1 LIRFADLR
9 PTLEAL
15 HLEGKHDEMAHWLE
29 RAMRDVQGPQDWAAG
44 LLEMRRLETGLL
56 ERHPALAVCYARTL
70 MNNRLEREVLEFS
83 EAVLPQ
89 LPPRQAAEL
98 WVDYALALA
107 NTGRE
112 SEAHRGLEQ
121 ALPFLSPELSGVAQ
135 RRLGRFAFKL
145 GLPWQDHLE
154 VSKAL
159 LTHPPRMWGLT
170 LDVQAWCLCESG
182 DLERAQNLWLEALPC
197 FPKDRYF
204 QSWIHYNLGITTL
217 RRGDLSEASDYL
229 REAVR
234 LSEHPEARAMHST
247 ALLGL
252 GLLRRSRGE
261 WQRALQIYRDLLEGG
276 SEVWVE
282 QTALV
287 AYIKCLR
294 LAGLRREALE
304 EATRSTLRFPE
315 HAPLKVAKAAVH
327 LAWKQAQHAQRE
339 LEGIPHPKTLVPSA
353 RWLFHLVWAELCR
366 QAGDQKGIQ
375 IWLEGVPLD
384 TVQVREEIPFFP
396 ELFAALERP
405 PPPLEHFPLSVEV
418 CAEGMLEVR
427 VSGETLPLSATGR
440 VAELLLY
447 LLEHG
452 GQATLE
458 QLLTA
463 LFPEQKG
470 EGQGGVRSNRRKAVA
485 DLIGKLRS
493 SLGWADSVRYTHGR
507 YCLDPSPEVSW
518 TYDLERLREV
528 GKFPRAFAVGIDTDW
543 VVERREGWGI

>member
-1 LIRFADLR
+1 LIRFADLC

-15 HLEGKHDEMAHWLE
+15 KIQEKYDEMAHWLE
-29 RAMRDVQGPQDWAAG
+29 GAMRDVQGPPDWAAG
-44 LLEMRRLETGLL
+44 LLEMRRLEPALL
-56 ERHPALAVCYARTL
+56 ERHPGLAVCYARTL

-89 LPPRQAAEL
+89 LPPLEHAEL

-107 NTGRE
+107 NTGLARE
-112 SEAHRGLEQ
+112 AYTGLEQ

-135 RRLGRFAFKL
+135 RRLGRCAFAL
-145 GLPWQDHLE
+145 GLPWQGHLE
-154 VSKAL
+154 ASRAL

-170 LDVQAWCLCESG
+170 LDVQAWCECESG

-197 FPKDRYF
+197 FPRDRYF

-217 RRGDLSEASDYL
+217 RRGDLQEASAHL

-234 LSEHPEARAMHST
+234 LSQHPEARAMRPT

-261 WQRALQIYRDLLEGG
+261 WLRALQIYRDLLEGVG
-276 SEVWVE
+276 EVWVE

-304 EATRSTLRFPE
+304 EATRATLRFPD

-327 LAWKQAQHAQRE
+327 LAWKQKEQARRE
-339 LEGIPHPKTLVPSA
+339 LEGSPQPQILIPTA
-353 RWLFHLVWAELCR
+353 RWLFYLVQAELCR
-366 QAGDQKGIQ
+366 QAGDEAGIHP
-375 IWLEGVPLD
+375 WLENVPLD

-396 ELFAALERP
+396 ELYATLESP
-405 PPPLEHFPLSVEV
+405 PSPLEHFPLSVEV
-418 CAEGMLEVR
+418 QAEGMLEVR
-427 VSGETLPLSATGR
+427 VSGEVLPLSATGR

-470 EGQGGVRSNRRKAVA
+470 EGQGGVRSNRRKALA
-485 DLIGKLRS
+485 DLIGKLRAA
-493 SLGWADSVRYTHGR
+493 LGWADSVRYTQGR
-507 YCLDPSPEVSW
+507 YRLDPSPEVSW
-518 TYDLERLREV
+518 NYDLERLREA
-528 GKFPRAFAVGIDTDW
+528 GKTPRAFAVGIDTDW
-543 VVERREGWGI
+543 VVERREGWRI